1 MGQKVSF
8 RLYDNRIPEIRAKIP
23 ALLEKHVEKTA
34 RDVMDEAKL
43 SMALSKSGRIYK
55 RGKSGKT
62 HQASAPGEAPAI
74 DTGAL
79 VNSLATEKVSEAVY
93 MVSAGTEYAQA
104 LEFGS
109 KRMAARPFL
118 GPAVEKCREAFIAG
132 ISRLF
137 NYL

>member
-1 MGQKVSF
+1 MAQKVHF
-8 RLYDNRIPEIRAKIP
+8 VLTDNRIPAIRAKLP
-23 ALLEKHVEKTA
+23 VLLEAHVEKTA
-34 RDVMDEAKL
+34 RSVQDEAKM
-43 SMALSKSGRIYK
+43 SMRTAKSGRIYK
-55 RGKSGKT
+55 RGKGGKT

-74 DTGAL
+74 DTGNL
-79 VNSLATEKVSEAVY
+79 VNSMAIEKVSEAVY

-132 ISRLF
+132 ITRLF